1 MTKISASRWR
11 TAATSAAGPLLVFC
25 TLTGVLTRQAAY
37 ADWRPT
43 GPFGGDAE
51 LVRAVPKSRGFVI
64 AGAHNG
70 LLFSST
76 NGGASWSNL
85 PFDGQLTGVLHA
97 LEVDPRSTGTWY
109 AGMEGDHPW
118 TSGVYKT
125 VDAGQSWKLLPGTQ
139 GKAVWALALWPTNP
153 DVIAAG
159 TGDGVYRSLNGGE
172 SWAQISEPDN
182 SEFRPVVSLAFHPSD
197 RDIIYAGTTHLPWRT
212 TDGGKSWESIHTGM
226 IDDSDVFSIQ
236 VDAHQPAS
244 VYASA
249 CSGLYQSSDS
259 AGHWNKLPTPKGAF
273 RTWFVALDPRHSNI
287 VFAGTTEGLLRSE
300 DGGKIW
306 RVVSTEAVRSI
317 AFDPF
322 VPERV
327 FFASTTNGMM
337 VSTDGGRTL
346 RDSNF
351 GFSNRSFT
359 ALAGAHGVLYLNSV
373 FEGSGGV
380 YRTENFGL
388 RWQRAGGEPAG
399 QEIRL
404 MTAAPDQ
411 PGTLFA
417 AGYHGLL
424 QSKDFGKTWT
434 EKAIPSGAEQLSSL
448 LALPHNTLLAATA
461 QGLYR
466 SVEGAGWQMAGGVPG
481 GVSSLELSGKQTI
494 AAVSG
499 RGAFASTDAG
509 VTWRTCGEPAPATVW
524 YGLAFDAGKTHT
536 ALAATS
542 AGLFRSTD
550 DCGTW
555 TRSGGD
561 LAAATVSTV
570 LFHPTRAGEAF
581 VSQDGRIFRSI
592 DEGQHWLPLDD
603 DTGSKVW
610 PVALVVLPELP
621 DRLYALF
628 PRRGVSFDAFDPR
641 RVEVA
646 QFNHFAAP
654 KL

>member
-1 MTKISASRWR
+1 MGA
-11 TAATSAAGPLLVFC
+11 LLFFC
-25 TLTGVLTRQAAY
+25 AVTGVVTHEAAF

-51 LVRAVPKSRGFVI
+51 LVRVVPKTRGFVI

-97 LEVDPRSTGTWY
+97 FEVDPRSAGTWY

-125 VDAGQSWKLLPGTQ
+125 VDAGQSWKLLPATK
-139 GKAVWALALWPTNP
+139 GKAVWALALWPANP

-159 TGDGVYRSLNGGE
+159 TGDGVYRSVDGGE
-172 SWAQISEPDN
+172 KWAQISDPDN
-182 SEFRPVVSLAFHPSD
+182 SEFRPVVSLAFHPAN
-197 RDIIYAGTTHLPWRT
+197 RDMIYAGTTHLPWRT

-273 RTWFVALDPRHSNI
+273 RTWFVALDPRHSGI

-300 DGGKIW
+300 DGGKTW
-306 RVVSTEAVRSI
+306 RVVSTDAVRSI

-322 VPERV
+322 VTERV
-327 FFASTTNGMM
+327 FFASTTSGMM

-351 GFSNRSFT
+351 GFSNRNFT
-359 ALAGAHGVLYLNSV
+359 ALADSHGVLYLNSV

-399 QEIRL
+399 HEIRL

-424 QSKDFGKTWT
+424 ESRDFGKTWV
-434 EKAIPSGAEQLSSL
+434 EKAGPPGDTQLTSL
-448 LALPHNTLLAATA
+448 LALPHETLLAATS
-461 QGLYR
+461 QGLFR
-466 SVEGAGWQMAGGVPG
+466 SAGAAGWQAASGPPG
-481 GVSSLELSGKQTI
+481 GISSLELSGRDTV

-499 RGAFASTDAG
+499 HGAFASRDAG
-509 VTWRTCGEPAPATVW
+509 VTWRRCGDPAPSTVW
-524 YGLAFDAGKTHT
+524 YGIAFDAGRTQT

-555 TRSGGD
+555 TRAGGD
-561 LAAATVSTV
+561 RAAATLTEATVGVV

-581 VSQDGRIFRSI
+581 VSQDGQIFRSI
-592 DEGQHWLPLDD
+592 DGGVHWLPLDD
-603 DTGSKVW
+603 DTAGKVW

-628 PRRGVSFDAFDPR
+628 PRRGVSFNAFDPR

-646 QFNHFAAP
+646 QFNQFAAP